1 MGDFFNAIIKSSDF
15 IIRGKYQMNEMDK
28 KVEEVSQ
35 DILNIFDTFIK
46 KGTIERERE
55 IIPGLKIKLRPLSL
69 GEVSDAEAR
78 VNHMSDVSPDVVH
91 KIRSAIILSEAI
103 IALNDSPIEKENTE
117 IADIKI
123 RRRSLYIKLMQMPT
137 SIIMKIWEEYLSAVK
152 EQESLLNAETTKEK
166 LSDF

>member
-1 MGDFFNAIIKSSDF
+1 MELKQWDSSVFWYKIIDYIYGFK
-15 IIRGKYQMNEMDK
+15 IIQNCSRI
-28 KVEEVSQ
+28 
-35 DILNIFDTFIK
+35 DILFVC
-46 KGTIERERE
+46 TIM
-55 IIPGLKIKLRPLSL
+55 ILMFIPGLKIKLRPLSL

>member
-1 MGDFFNAIIKSSDF
+1 
-15 IIRGKYQMNEMDK
+15 
-28 KVEEVSQ
+28 
-35 DILNIFDTFIK
+35 
-46 KGTIERERE
+46 
-55 IIPGLKIKLRPLSL
+55 
-69 GEVSDAEAR
+69 
-78 VNHMSDVSPDVVH
+78 MSDVSPDVIH
-91 KIRSAIILSEAI
+91 KIRSTIILSEAI